1 MKDGLCQPAVH
12 AALQAS
18 KGAQRMVQNTVQT
31 IDFLQMQPHVCHPNW
46 GECKEISGHSKL
58 NFIFI

>member
-1 MKDGLCQPAVH
+1 MKHGIFQPAVH
-12 AALQAS
+12 VALQAS

-31 IDFLQMQPHVCHPNW
+31 IAFLEMQPHVCHPNW
-46 GECKEISGHSKL
+46 GEGKEISGHSKL